1 MCIHHTTMTIDTIH
15 IMINNA
21 CAPLTLVFVFCSDP
35 RRVAPLA
42 IANKAE
48 ADRRKS
54 FMVQDVGVGRFYAIY
69 VGGDPFLMSDLIYMD
84 RFFLEFC
91 CG

>member
-1 MCIHHTTMTIDTIH
+1 MTIDTIL

-42 IANKAE
+42 IANKAA

-54 FMVQDVGVGRFYAIY
+54 FMLVTMLIMLMIVVGTMFFYDSSSSSSSKQYYVDLNFVLSKDV
-69 VGGDPFLMSDLIYMD
+69 
-84 RFFLEFC
+84 
-91 CG
+91 